1 MKKKISAILLAALL
15 GASSLAACFGG
26 TQESSS
32 QQSENSVQ
40 SSVPDSSVD
49 SSVPDSSV
57 DSSVQDSSVDSSVQ
71 DSSSSEGG
79 NGGST
84 GGREYG
90 SVVDATDKMD
100 HLVPEEMLLHDKD
113 IVFGDRIFTMANTT
127 DYVIIVGEDSDSA
140 KTAATFLAKQV
151 GACTGAY
158 PTIIMDTNEDF
169 LNDDESLPI
178 GERAIPWSEDAT
190 YLVYSHD
197 KMEQEANITWRTDVE
212 LGYSGY
218 MIKSVG
224 ESVFFKVNS
233 HYGYQMVSLSFCR
246 EVLGYEWYADDMI
259 VYTKD
264 GSILPTMDIVEKP
277 DFDLIDRWMPLASGK
292 FASGQTYDK
301 IFSTINGNFCHNS
314 LDYLPLNDYYKDHRE
329 WYAYEAATPVN
340 QLCYSAH
347 GNKAEY
353 DIMLQTVFEGIM
365 KTVAEFPDVAA
376 ISFTRQ
382 DGYGHCV
389 CETCS
394 MIANEYAGSLAV
406 TYMFFLNDLDDLVQ
420 AELQRQ
426 ADATGTKKRD
436 LTLLFFAY
444 STTAAA
450 PVFGTDGEYTVPK
463 TEVIDGANV
472 IWKDGE
478 PIALP
483 YNKTYEDGLKCNENV
498 GLWYAPID
506 ATFEESFYHVK
517 NKQYKE
523 TFEKWCLLANRL
535 YAWIYDTNF
544 VQWLVPYNS
553 HDAIP
558 DTLRFLRQNNCQYIF
573 NQAQA
578 NTVCTGFGSLKT
590 YLNMTL
596 AHDVNMNAGVLLD
609 KYFTNYFGDAS
620 EIMKV
625 YYEELVAHLEQLQI
639 QYPEVFYT
647 ARRTQT
653 EKPLYWPLAKLQGWL
668 DLCDEAYRAVEK
680 YKNTDPEL
688 YAALVKHIKI
698 ETIFPRF
705 MICEY
710 YSDYY
715 TPVDKQAMRVS
726 FYQDCKELDYIYY
739 SEGIPIQSWFEKWGI
754 A

>member
-15 GASSLAACFGG
+15 GASSLVGCLGS
-26 TQESSS
+26 TTDSSS
-32 QQSENSVQ
+32 QQGE
-40 SSVPDSSVD
+40 SSTGG
-49 SSVPDSSV
+49 
-57 DSSVQDSSVDSSVQ
+57 SVQDSSVDSSIQDSSIQ
-71 DSSSSEGG
+71 DSSSGGG
-79 NGGST
+79 NGST
-84 GGREYG
+84 GGDREYG

-100 HLVPEEMLLHDKD
+100 HLVPEDMLLHDKK
-113 IVFGDRIFTMANTT
+113 IEFGDRIFTSANTT
-127 DYVIIVGEDSDSA
+127 DYVIIVGDDSGSITPA
-140 KTAATFLAKQV
+140 VTFLQKQI
-151 GACTGAY
+151 GDCTGAY
-158 PTIIMDTNEDF
+158 PQIIRDTNEDF
-169 LNDDESLPI
+169 LNDDETLPLE
-178 GERAIPWSEDAT
+178 ERKISWSENAT
-190 YLVYSHD
+190 YIVYCHD
-197 KMEQEANITWRTDVE
+197 KMESEAGIQWRTDVD

-233 HYGYQMVSLSFCR
+233 HYGYQMVTLSFCR

-259 VYTKD
+259 VFTKD
-264 GSILPTMDIVEKP
+264 GSILPTMDIAEKP

-292 FASGQTYDK
+292 FASGQTFDR

-314 LDYLPLNDYYKDHRE
+314 LDYLPLDEYYKDHKD

-365 KTVAEFPDVAA
+365 KTVEDFPDVAA

-389 CETCS
+389 CETCNL
-394 MIANEYAGSLAV
+394 IANEFAGSLAV
-406 TYMFFLNDLDDLVQ
+406 TYMFFMNDLDDLVQ

-426 ADATGTKKRD
+426 ADAAGTKKRD

-444 STTAAA
+444 STTSSA
-450 PVFGTDGEYTVPK
+450 PVFGTDGDYTVPK
-463 TEVIDGANV
+463 TEVITNDDGTKSNV

-478 PIALP
+478 PVVLP
-483 YNKTYEDGLKCNENV
+483 YNKTYEEKLYCNENV
-498 GLWYAPID
+498 GLWYAPIE

-517 NKQYKE
+517 NKEYKE

-558 DTLRFLRQNNCQYIF
+558 ETLRFLRQNNCQYVF

-596 AHDVNMNAGVLLD
+596 AHNVNLNAGVLLE
-609 KYFTNYFGDAS
+609 KYFSNYFGDAG
-620 EIMKV
+620 EIMKE
-625 YYEELVAHLEQLQI
+625 YYEQLVAHLEQLQV
-639 QYPEVFYT
+639 QYPEVFYS

-668 DLCDEAYRAVEK
+668 DLCDKAYLAVEK
-680 YKNTDPEL
+680 YKITNPEL
-688 YAALVKHIKI
+688 YNVLVNHITI

-710 YSDYY
+710 YADYY
-715 TPVDKQAMRVS
+715 TPADKQAMRVA
-726 FYQDCKELDYIYY
+726 FYNDCKKLDYTYY
-739 SEGIPIQSWFEKWGI
+739 SEGIPIQSWFEKWGV